1 MIAPLEITG
10 LTKVFD
16 TPSGPFVAVKDV
28 NATIR
33 QSEFVC
39 ILGHSGCGKSTVLSI
54 VAGLDTATYG
64 GVVVDGK
71 QVLSPGPER
80 SLVFQSPCLLPWL
93 TARQNV
99 QLAADRAENGAGRPK
114 KIDAKAYLDLVG
126 IGEDADRLP
135 TELSLGTQQCVSLAR
150 ALSVE
155 PRFLLLDEPFSMLD
169 SLTRFELQDTLLGVW
184 EEHRRTVVMVT
195 HDIDEALYLADRL
208 ILMTDGPEAGV
219 GEFLDVPFG
228 RPRNRAA
235 VLAHPDYYACRRRV
249 LDFLDH
255 HAHQSRTT
263 AIDDILR
270 RAKPSPFLRS

>member
-28 NATIR
+28 NATVR

-64 GVVVDGK
+64 GVVIDGK
-71 QVLSPGPER
+71 QVLAPGPER

-99 QLAADRAENGAGRPK
+99 QLAADRAENEAGRSK
-114 KIDAKAYLDLVG
+114 KVDAKAYLDLVG

-135 TELSLGTQQCVSLAR
+135 TDLSLGTQQCVSLAR

-155 PRFLLLDEPFSMLD
+155 PRFLLLDEPFSMVD

-195 HDIDEALYLADRL
+195 HDIDEALYLSDRL

-219 GEFLDVPFG
+219 GEILDVPFA
-228 RPRNRAA
+228 RPRSRAA

>member
-1 MIAPLEITG
+1 VIAPLEITG

-16 TPSGPFVAVKDV
+16 TPSSPFVAVKDV
-28 NATIR
+28 NAVIE

-54 VAGLDTATYG
+54 LAGLEQATYG
-64 GVVVDGK
+64 GVVIDGR
-71 QVLSPGPER
+71 QVTTPGPER
-80 SLVFQSPCLLPWL
+80 ALVFQSPCLLPWL
-93 TARQNV
+93 SARQNV
-99 QLAADRAENGAGRPK
+99 QLAADRADASRRRP
-114 KIDAKAYLDLVG
+114 DADARWYLDLVG
-126 IGEDADRLP
+126 VGKDADRLP
-135 TELSLGTQQCVSLAR
+135 GELSLGTQQCVSLAR
-150 ALSVE
+150 ALSLE

-169 SLTRFELQDTLLGVW
+169 SLTRFELQDTLLDVW
-184 EEHRRTVVMVT
+184 EKHRRTVVMVT

-219 GEFLDVPFG
+219 GEILQVPFA
-228 RPRNRAA
+228 RPRRRAG
-235 VLAHPDYYACRRRV
+235 VLAHPEYYACRRRV

-270 RAKPSPFLRS
+270 RSTPSPSRPS